1 MNDENLK
8 PVSKRTKSEAR
19 EIGKKGGIASGKSR
33 RRKKA
38 LRTLLKEAVYL
49 QIKDIEDAG
58 VRKLLQK
65 ATGSK
70 DEEKTVGELVIDG
83 LILSSVRG
91 NSQMMKLLFE
101 LMGEEQNLELKRK
114 ELKLKEKALMGD
126 GSSQGTAEDVTVYLP
141 AKEQEL

>member
-1 MNDENLK
+1 M
-8 PVSKRTKSEAR
+8 
-19 EIGKKGGIASGKSR
+19 
-33 RRKKA
+33 
-38 LRTLLKEAVYL
+38 
-49 QIKDIEDAG
+49 
-58 VRKLLQK
+58 RKLLQK

-126 GSSQGTAEDVTVYLP
+126 GNGSSQGNAEDVTVYLP
-141 AKEQEL
+141 AKEQEP